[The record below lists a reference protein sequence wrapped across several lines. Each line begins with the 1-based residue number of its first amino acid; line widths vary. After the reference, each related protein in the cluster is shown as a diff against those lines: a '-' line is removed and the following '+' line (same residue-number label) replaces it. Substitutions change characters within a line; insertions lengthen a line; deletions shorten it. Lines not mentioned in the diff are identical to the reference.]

1 MHKTVSVAE
10 AKNRFSDLLNR
21 VIYRHERIVVS
32 KRGKPVGAI
41 VATKDLAR
49 LEEME
54 KRDILKRV
62 RAIKKSTKKY
72 IPFEQVVRNYE
83 KKWGVD
89 LSQVTIENS
98 DVRD

>member
-1 MHKTVSVAE
+1 MEKTVSVAE

-21 VIYRHERIVVS
+21 VIYRHERIIVS

-41 VATKDLAR
+41 VSTEDLKR

-54 KRDILKRV
+54 NRRVLKKA
-62 RAIKKSTKKY
+62 RAIEKRTKKY
-72 IPFEQVVRNYE
+72 IPFEQVVRDYE

-89 LSQVTIENS
+89 LGLNLPEDPN
-98 DVRD
+98 VRH

>member
-1 MHKTVSVAE
+1 MEKTVSVAE

-41 VATKDLAR
+41 VSSEDLKR
-49 LEEME
+49 LESME
-54 KRDILKRV
+54 DLERVKRV
-62 RAIKKSTKKY
+62 RALKKSTKKF

-89 LSQVTIENS
+89 LGLDFSKGGN
-98 DVRD
+98 VRD

>member
-1 MHKTVSVAE
+1 MEKTVSVAE

-41 VATKDLAR
+41 VSTEDLKR

-54 KRDILKRV
+54 DRARAKRV
-62 RAIKKSTKKY
+62 RALKKSTKKF
-72 IPFEQVVRNYE
+72 IPYKQVVREYE

-89 LSQVTIENS
+89 LGLTTTQAS
-98 DVRD
+98 DGRD